1 VDNVSKHFD
10 TVVLHSDKKEKR
22 SIMSKVTPIY
32 QTSAFVFKDL
42 DELEGYYHGNG
53 HYLYSRVANPNTDE
67 LADAVARLE
76 GAEDGVAAS
85 SGLSAILAGVLAV
98 VKSGDHIVA
107 ADDLYGGSFHMLKEE
122 LNDLGI
128 ETSFVSFSEIDIVEK
143 TIQPNTKLLFT
154 ESITNPLLRVE
165 NLKSVVE
172 LAKKNN
178 LCTLVDNTFATPY
191 HCKPLTMGID
201 LVVHSATKYLGG
213 HSDVTAGVLVG
224 RKKLLEKAKTKIVN
238 LGANVSPFE
247 AWLTTR
253 GIKTLA
259 LRMEKQSRN
268 AQLLA
273 EAFLKNPLI
282 SKTYYPFGMSG
293 NGYGAMVTIELD
305 RNLDVNEFFRSLG
318 WVKIVPTLAG
328 VETTVS
334 HPLTTSHRALPPE
347 ACEALGITKEL
358 VRISVGIEHVEDII
372 SQFNLAIERAKTH

>member
-67 LADAVARLE
+67 LAAAVARLE

-213 HSDVTAGVLVG
+213 HSDVTAGVIVG